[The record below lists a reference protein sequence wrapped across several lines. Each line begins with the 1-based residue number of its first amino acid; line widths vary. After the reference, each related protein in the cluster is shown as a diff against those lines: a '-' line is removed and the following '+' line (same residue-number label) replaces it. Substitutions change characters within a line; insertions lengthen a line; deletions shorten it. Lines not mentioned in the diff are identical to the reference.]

1 MMEITRRS
9 LLAATTLAALGTA
22 LKPAGANAPVAG
34 KQAAGVYRY
43 KIGDFE
49 MTALYDGV
57 WHRPIDESFVRNA
70 PFEAVQKALADSFL
84 STDKLPIPFTTS
96 TPGRSSCC
104 STPAAPARSPRPPA
118 P

>member
-104 STPAAPARSPRPPA
+104 STPAAPARSPR
-118 P
+118 